1 MLTGNEPVST
11 GNLRASLGN
20 FSHHRAGAYYETPMD
35 TNSMKTELKTEMLNG
50 TFGGNGEYL
59 RIPIPASTM
68 DVAGGTFEN
77 GLFVPDRPGVF
88 SVVASATKVRLSA
101 YSDSD
106 RFAAIV
112 KANDIDIV
120 MSNLNVSSM
129 ADFNFAGTVVVPP
142 EGIAM
147 QFRILYKYANDRR
160 VQVTMSDLRI
170 SILEI

>member
-1 MLTGNEPVST
+1 MLTGNEPVSAA
-11 GNLRASLGN
+11 NLKAALGN

-35 TNSMKTELKTEMLNG
+35 PKSMKTELKTEMLNG
-50 TFGGNGEYL
+50 NFGGNGKYL
-59 RIPIPASTM
+59 RLPIPASTK

-88 SVVASATKVRLSA
+88 SVVVSATKVRLSA

-106 RFAAIV
+106 RLAAVV
-112 KANDIDIV
+112 KANDMDVV

-160 VQVTMSDLRI
+160 VEVSMSDLKI